1 MTDRRQTKTYDLW
14 ARFGEAAQSAF
25 LADNARLIYGI

>member
-14 ARFGEAAQSAF
+14 ARLRFSVIGHL
-25 LADNARLIYGI
+25 LADPPQ